1 MSMRILLVYGTR
13 YGQTAKIAERIR
25 EALSEHY
32 HDVVVANASADG
44 GTLDA
49 AGFDGVIVGAS
60 VVGGLHQSAVQDFV
74 ARNRTTL
81 NAVPSAFFS
90 VSGSAGSADAGVRAE
105 AVVLLNKFLTATG
118 WSPRVTAA
126 IAGAINYT
134 QYSPLIRWISKRT
147 NRRIG
152 CPTDTSRDWEL
163 TDWAQLTHFARD
175 VERIMAVAQIR
186 SEAQAALGTLAAG
199 YAGALRQA

>member
-25 EALSEHY
+25 ETLAEHY
-32 HDVVVANASADG
+32 HDVVVANANADG

-60 VVGGLHQSAVQDFV
+60 VIGGLHQSAVQDFV
-74 ARNRTTL
+74 ARNRAIL
-81 NAVPSAFFS
+81 NATPSAFFS

-105 AVVLLNKFLTATG
+105 ARVLLNKFLTASG

-134 QYSPLIRWISKRT
+134 QYSPVIRWISKRVH
-147 NRRIG
+147 RRIG
-152 CPTDTSRDWEL
+152 CPIDTSRDWEL
-163 TDWAQLTHFARD
+163 TDWAQVTHFARD
-175 VERIMAVAQIR
+175 IERALVVTQIR
-186 SEAQAALGTLAAG
+186 AEARASVGIATAG
-199 YAGALRQA
+199 YVDSLRRA